1 MYNWDDPI
9 NEALNKP
16 EEVKPPLEIKE
27 KIEDSSQSES
37 AKQTDLHQGYTGM
50 EDLEKG
56 AGRIQVDDKAIINCS
71 CLLYTSPSPRDRTRS
86 RMPSSA

>member
-16 EEVKPPLEIKE
+16 EEVKAPPVIRAQSQE
-27 KIEDSSQSES
+27 SSQIKSES
-37 AKQTDLHQGYTGM
+37 TADLNEGYTGM

-56 AGRIQVDDKAIINCS
+56 PGRLQVDDKDITN
-71 CLLYTSPSPRDRTRS
+71 
-86 RMPSSA
+86 

>member
-16 EEVKPPLEIKE
+16 EEVKAPPVIREQPKESSKMKSEIT
-27 KIEDSSQSES
+27 
-37 AKQTDLHQGYTGM
+37 TDVNQGYTGI

-56 AGRIQVDDKAIINCS
+56 QERFE
-71 CLLYTSPSPRDRTRS
+71 DRLDEHHGCQQERHHFATN
-86 RMPSSA
+86 

>member
-16 EEVKPPLEIKE
+16 EEVKAPPVIREQPKESSKMKSEIT
-27 KIEDSSQSES
+27 
-37 AKQTDLHQGYTGM
+37 TDVNQGYTGI

-56 AGRIQVDDKAIINCS
+56 NERLVNV
-71 CLLYTSPSPRDRTRS
+71 
-86 RMPSSA
+86 